1 MPNNLTKQIAQLAA
15 KALLYEVALTPKP
28 GLVDRANN
36 GSHNDMNYYTFLDS
50 IVALT
55 PYFQEYVDL
64 GYHHEGT
71 LDDLFDY
78 CRVIGIQAEQDMLAA
93 TQAVN
98 THKGANFSFGVILTA
113 TGYFLKNNP
122 TLPLEPIDVETILV
136 IVQKMTE
143 NLIKQDFAKIH
154 LKAKLSNGERL
165 YLEKGMTGIRG
176 EAANGYPAVHHLL
189 LPFLR
194 RYRDSHEKDEVVLL
208 RSLVLLMSEI
218 EDGNILHRGGYEQWQ
233 LVKKEMQE
241 LHEADLNQV
250 DFIEDLMAYDQE
262 MIERHLSPGGAADLL
277 AIGIYF
283 AFLEDI
289 FN

>member
-1 MPNNLTKQIAQLAA
+1 MANKLTKQVAQLAT
-15 KALLYEVALTPKP
+15 KALFYEVALTPKP

-36 GSHNDMNYYTFLDS
+36 GSHHDMNYYTFLNS
-50 IVALT
+50 IMALT

-64 GYHHEGT
+64 GYQHEGT
-71 LDDLFDY
+71 LEDLFDY
-78 CRVIGIQAEQDMLAA
+78 CRVIGIQAEQDMLEA
-93 TQAVN
+93 TRGIN

-122 TLPLEPIDVETILV
+122 KLPLEAIDVETILV

-143 NLIKQDFAKIH
+143 NLIKHDFAKIH

-194 RYRDSHEKDEVVLL
+194 QYRESHEKDEVVLL
-208 RSLVLLMSEI
+208 RSLVLLMSEV
-218 EDGNILHRGGYEQWQ
+218 EDGNILHRGGYDAWQ
-233 LVKKEMQE
+233 QVKKDMLE
-241 LHEADLNQV
+241 LHEANLNQV
-250 DFIEDLMAYDQE
+250 DFMEDLTAYDQK
-262 MIERHLSPGGAADLL
+262 MMERHLSPGGAADLL

-283 AFLEDI
+283 AFLEEI

>member
-1 MPNNLTKQIAQLAA
+1 MTNTLTKQIAQLAT

-36 GSHNDMNYYTFLDS
+36 GSHQDMTYYTFMDS
-50 IVALT
+50 IVALS
-55 PYFQEYVDL
+55 PYFQDYVDL
-64 GYHHEGT
+64 GFQHEGT

-78 CRVIGIQAEQDMLAA
+78 CRVIGIQAEQDMLEA
-93 TQAVN
+93 TKGIN

-122 TLPLEPIDVETILV
+122 KLPLEAIDVETILV

-143 NLIKQDFAKIH
+143 NLIKHDFAKIH
-154 LKAKLSNGERL
+154 LKAKLSHGERL
-165 YLEKGMTGIRG
+165 YLEKGMTGVRG
-176 EAANGYPAVHHLL
+176 EAAKGYPAVHHLL

-194 RYRDSHEKDEVVLL
+194 QYRDSHEKDEVVLL
-208 RSLVLLMSEI
+208 RALVLLMSEV
-218 EDGNILHRGGYEQWQ
+218 EDGNILHRGGYDAWQ
-233 LVKKEMQE
+233 QVKKDMLT
-241 LHEADLNQV
+241 LHEANLNQV
-250 DFIEDLMAYDQE
+250 DFLEDLTAYDQE
-262 MIERHLSPGGAADLL
+262 MIQSHLSPGGAADLL

-283 AFLEDI
+283 AFLEEI

>member
-1 MPNNLTKQIAQLAA
+1 MANKLTKQVAQLAT

-36 GSHNDMNYYTFLDS
+36 GSHHDMNYYTFLNS
-50 IVALT
+50 IMALT

-64 GYHHEGT
+64 GYQHEGT
-71 LDDLFDY
+71 LEDLFDY
-78 CRVIGIQAEQDMLAA
+78 CRVIGIQAEQDMLEA
-93 TQAVN
+93 TRGIN

-122 TLPLEPIDVETILV
+122 KLPLEAIDVETILV

-143 NLIKQDFAKIH
+143 NLIKHDFAKIH

-194 RYRDSHEKDEVVLL
+194 QYRESHEKDEVVLL
-208 RSLVLLMSEI
+208 RSLVLLMSEV
-218 EDGNILHRGGYEQWQ
+218 EDGNILHRGGYDAWQ
-233 LVKKEMQE
+233 QVKKDMLE
-241 LHEADLNQV
+241 LHKANLNQV
-250 DFIEDLMAYDQE
+250 DFMEDLTAYDQK
-262 MIERHLSPGGAADLL
+262 MMERHLSPGGAADLL

-283 AFLEDI
+283 AFLEEI

>member
-1 MPNNLTKQIAQLAA
+1 MANKLTKQVAQLAT

-36 GSHNDMNYYTFLDS
+36 GSHHDMNYYTFLNS
-50 IVALT
+50 IMALT

-64 GYHHEGT
+64 GYQHEGT
-71 LDDLFDY
+71 LEDLFDY
-78 CRVIGIQAEQDMLAA
+78 CRVIGIQAEQDMLEA
-93 TQAVN
+93 TRGIN

-122 TLPLEPIDVETILV
+122 KLPLEAIDVETILV

-143 NLIKQDFAKIH
+143 NLIKHDFAKIH

-194 RYRDSHEKDEVVLL
+194 QYRESHEKDEVVLL
-208 RSLVLLMSEI
+208 RSLVLLMSEV
-218 EDGNILHRGGYEQWQ
+218 EDGNILHRGGYDAWQ
-233 LVKKEMQE
+233 QVKKDMLV
-241 LHEADLNQV
+241 LHEANLNQV
-250 DFIEDLMAYDQE
+250 DFMEDLTAYDQK
-262 MIERHLSPGGAADLL
+262 MMERHLSPGGAADLL

-283 AFLEDI
+283 AFLEEI

>member
-1 MPNNLTKQIAQLAA
+1 MDKTLTKQVAQLAS

-36 GSHNDMNYYTFLDS
+36 GSHHDMNYYTFLDS

-64 GYHHEGT
+64 GYQHEGT

-78 CRVIGIQAEQDMLAA
+78 CRVIGIQAEQDMLEA
-93 TQAVN
+93 TRGVN

-122 TLPLEPIDVETILV
+122 KLPLEAIDVETILV

-143 NLIKQDFAKIH
+143 NLIKHDFSKIH

-194 RYRDSHEKDEVVLL
+194 QYRESHEKDEVVLL
-208 RSLVLLMSEI
+208 RSLVLLMSEV
-218 EDGNILHRGGYEQWQ
+218 EDGNILHRGGYDAWQ
-233 LVKKEMQE
+233 QVKKDMLE
-241 LHEADLNQV
+241 LHEANLNQV
-250 DFIEDLMAYDQE
+250 DFMEDLAAYDQE
-262 MIERHLSPGGAADLL
+262 LIARHLSPGGAADLL

-283 AFLEDI
+283 AFLEEI
-289 FN
+289 FD

>member
-1 MPNNLTKQIAQLAA
+1 MTNNLTKHVAQMAT

-28 GLVDRANN
+28 GLVDRSNN
-36 GSHNDMNYYTFLDS
+36 GSHHDMTYYTFLDS

-55 PYFQEYVDL
+55 PYFQAYVDL
-64 GYHHEGT
+64 GFQHVGT
-71 LDDLFDY
+71 FDDLFDY
-78 CRVIGIQAEQDMLAA
+78 CRVTGIQAEQDMLAA
-93 TQAVN
+93 TNGIN

-113 TGYFLKNNP
+113 TGYYLKNNP
-122 TLPLEPIDVETILV
+122 KLPLQAIDVEAILM

-143 NLIKQDFAKIH
+143 HLIKHDFAKIQ

-176 EAANGYPAVHHLL
+176 EAADGYPAVHHLM

-194 RYRDSHEKDEVVLL
+194 TFRESHEQAEVILL
-208 RSLVLLMSEI
+208 RSLVLLMSEV
-218 EDGNILHRGGYEQWQ
+218 EDGNILHRGGYEQWV

-241 LHEADLNQV
+241 LHQANLNQV
-250 DFIEDLMAYDQE
+250 DFIEDLTAYDAELIQ
-262 MIERHLSPGGAADLL
+262 RHLSPGGAADLL

-283 AFLEDI
+283 AFLEELID
-289 FN
+289 

>member
-1 MPNNLTKQIAQLAA
+1 MPNNLTKQIAQLAS

-93 TQAVN
+93 TQDVN

-122 TLPLEPIDVETILV
+122 RLPLEAIDVETILV

-154 LKAKLSNGERL
+154 LKTKLSNGERL

-194 RYRDSHEKDEVVLL
+194 KYRDSHEKDEVVLL
-208 RSLVLLMSEI
+208 RSLVLLMSQI
-218 EDGNILHRGGYEQWQ
+218 EDGNILHRGGYEQWL

-241 LHEADLNQV
+241 LHEANLNQV
-250 DFIEDLMAYDQE
+250 DFIEDLTAYDHE

-283 AFLEDI
+283 AFLEEL

>member
-1 MPNNLTKQIAQLAA
+1 MANKLTKQVAQLAT

-36 GSHNDMNYYTFLDS
+36 GSHHDMNYYTFLNS
-50 IVALT
+50 IMALT
-55 PYFQEYVDL
+55 PYFQDYVDL
-64 GYHHEGT
+64 GYQHEGT
-71 LDDLFDY
+71 LEDLFDY
-78 CRVIGIQAEQDMLAA
+78 CRVIGIQAEQDMLEA
-93 TQAVN
+93 TRGIN

-122 TLPLEPIDVETILV
+122 KLPLEAIDVETILV

-143 NLIKQDFAKIH
+143 NLIKHDFAKIH

-194 RYRDSHEKDEVVLL
+194 QYRERHEKDEVVLL
-208 RSLVLLMSEI
+208 RSLVLLMSEV
-218 EDGNILHRGGYEQWQ
+218 EDGNILHRGGYDAWQ
-233 LVKKEMQE
+233 QVKKDMLK
-241 LHEADLNQV
+241 LHEANLNQV
-250 DFIEDLMAYDQE
+250 DFMEDLTAYDQK
-262 MIERHLSPGGAADLL
+262 MMERHLSPGGAADLL

-283 AFLEDI
+283 AFLEEI